1 MAELVVTVGA
11 KVSLAPA
18 NGKHWRVRRS
28 IFAKSGNLGLVH
40 YSLSKDPMR
49 FLRHLLACV
58 VLTVS
63 ASGASA
69 VEPKNGVDYVTLS
82 APQRAEAGKKIEVI
96 EFFMYSCPHCNA
108 LEPLMTEWVKKQ
120 GDNIAFRR
128 VHMPFS
134 GPNDPQAHL
143 YLTLEAMGKLDGM
156 HEKIFHAI
164 HDQRNRLN
172 KDDAIL
178 DFVVKNGIDKAKY
191 LAFSNS
197 FAVQTKMK
205 RAAQLLTAYKLTSAP
220 SIVIDGRYVTSP
232 AQAGRPGQ
240 PERASQQATL
250 QVMDALVAKA
260 QGAKAAAVAKK

>member
-1 MAELVVTVGA
+1 
-11 KVSLAPA
+11 
-18 NGKHWRVRRS
+18 
-28 IFAKSGNLGLVH
+28 
-40 YSLSKDPMR
+40 MR
-49 FLRHLLACV
+49 FLRLLLA
-58 VLTVS
+58 S
-63 ASGASA
+63 AILMASTSSAFA
-69 VEPKNGVDYVTLS
+69 VEPKNGVDYVTLA
-82 APQRAEAGKKIEVI
+82 APQPVVAGEKVEVI
-96 EFFMYSCPHCNA
+96 EFFLYSCPHCNA
-108 LEPLMTEWVKKQ
+108 LEPLMTEWIKKQ

-143 YLTLEAMGKLDGM
+143 YLTLEAMGKLGDGM

-164 HDQRNRLN
+164 HVERNRLK

-191 LAFSNS
+191 LEFSNS

-205 RAAQLLTAYKLTSAP
+205 RAPQLLTAYQLSSAP

-240 PERASQQATL
+240 SELMSQQATL
-250 QVMDALVAKA
+250 QVMDALVAKV
-260 QGAKAAAVAKK
+260 QNRKAAAGVSKK

>member
-1 MAELVVTVGA
+1 
-11 KVSLAPA
+11 
-18 NGKHWRVRRS
+18 
-28 IFAKSGNLGLVH
+28 
-40 YSLSKDPMR
+40 MR
-49 FLRHLLACV
+49 FLRLLLASV

-63 ASGASA
+63 AAGVSA
-69 VEPKNGVDYVTLS
+69 IEPKSGVDYVTLS
-82 APQRAEAGKKIEVI
+82 TPQRAEAGKKIEVI

-108 LEPLMTEWVKKQ
+108 LEPLMTDWVKKQ

-143 YLTLEAMGKLDGM
+143 YLTLEAMGKLDGGM
-156 HEKIFHAI
+156 HEKIFRAI
-164 HDQRNRLN
+164 HVERNRLN

-178 DFVVKNGIDKAKY
+178 DFVVKNGIDKASY
-191 LAFSNS
+191 LEFSNS

-240 PERASQQATL
+240 SESVSQQATL

-260 QGAKAAAVAKK
+260 QSAKAAAAAPATAKK